1 MFLSE
6 TSFMQDTVSHNRDRV
21 TISNLDHF
29 ARCKGS
35 VPNEGRMIGVLESTR
50 ARLDKPSKNSVPS
63 FYFFPSPFVPG
74 SLEYINQ

>member
-6 TSFMQDTVSHNRDRV
+6 TSFMQDTASHNRDRV

-35 VPNEGRMIGVLESTR
+35 VPNEGRMIG
-50 ARLDKPSKNSVPS
+50 
-63 FYFFPSPFVPG
+63 
-74 SLEYINQ
+74 EYVFEGATVEQ